1 MKPSA
6 FAVAALLALL
16 AACTTPTPYQ
26 PLTTGTTSPGGYTD
40 QRLDDTHFRV
50 TFSGNTATSREQVED
65 YLLYRAAELTTGKGF
80 DWFEMVD
87 RHTENT
93 GESYITPEFYG
104 YGAGWGYWRPSW
116 RFHRHG
122 GWAYGPWGGPWGW
135 DDYEVRTF
143 RPLHRHRGRRRR
155 PRRAAGRRQARVRR
169 PRGDAEPG
177 PQDRAAGPDAAGAL
191 TARRAEARFRAPWY
205 GR

>member
-135 DDYEVRTF
+135 DDYEVEHFDRYTATADVVVGHGAPPAGDKRAF
-143 RPLHRHRGRRRR
+143 DARAVMQNLGPKIVRPDQT
-155 PRRAAGRRQARVRR
+155 P
-169 PRGDAEPG
+169 PG
-177 PQDRAAGPDAAGAL
+177 H
-191 TARRAEARFRAPWY
+191 
-205 GR
+205 